1 MTSTLDAPAVR
12 DELTRLLDAADAQE
26 PELHA
31 RLAARFPGS
40 FPTSDEEAADLLTD
54 AYIAV
59 PREVG
64 ELLAMLVRAT
74 GARTV
79 VEFGTSFGISTIY
92 LAAALR
98 DNGGGRVITTE
109 IETAKAD
116 AALASLRRSGLDDLV
131 DVRVGDAL
139 ATLRDLPGTVDLLL
153 LDGWSALYLPVLEIV
168 EPALR
173 PGALVVA
180 DDTSLFPDVLTSY
193 LARVR
198 DLGSG
203 YRSVDIPLGDR
214 LELSMRTGQVSAA
227 STAR

>member
-1 MTSTLDAPAVR
+1 MTSTLDAPAVL
-12 DELTRLLDAADAQE
+12 DELSGLLAAADAQE

-31 RLAARFPGS
+31 RLAARFPVSDPRTG
-40 FPTSDEEAADLLTD
+40 PTSDEDVADLLTD

-64 ELLAMLVRAT
+64 ELLALLVRAT

-98 DNGGGRVITTE
+98 DNGGGRVVTTE

-116 AALASLRRSGLDDLV
+116 AATASLRRCGLDDLV
-131 DVRVGDAL
+131 DLRVGDARE
-139 ATLRDLPGTVDLLL
+139 TLRGLDDLGDPVDLLL
-153 LDGWSALYLPVLEIV
+153 LDGWSTLYLPVLEIV

-180 DDTSLFPDVLTSY
+180 DDTSLFPEVLAPY

-198 DLGSG
+198 DPRAG
-203 YRSVDIPLGDR
+203 YRSVDLPLGDR
-214 LELSMRTGQVSAA
+214 LEVTVRTG
-227 STAR
+227 

>member
-1 MTSTLDAPAVR
+1 MTSTLDAPAVH
-12 DELTRLLDAADAQE
+12 DELTGLLAAADAQE

-31 RLAARFPGS
+31 RLATRFPGS
-40 FPTSDEEAADLLTD
+40 SSDPGTRPTSDEDVADLLTD

-64 ELLAMLVRAT
+64 ELLALLLRAT

-109 IETAKAD
+109 IEPAKAD
-116 AALASLRRSGLDDLV
+116 AATASLRRCGLDDLV
-131 DVRVGDAL
+131 DVRVGDARE
-139 ATLRDLPGTVDLLL
+139 TLRGLDGPVDVLL
-153 LDGWSALYLPVLEIV
+153 LDGWSTLYLPVLEIV

-180 DDTSLFPDVLTSY
+180 DDTSLFPESSRPTS
-193 LARVR
+193 RV
-198 DLGSG
+198 SG
-203 YRSVDIPLGDR
+203 TRGRATGRSTSP
-214 LELSMRTGQVSAA
+214 SATD
-227 STAR
+227 SK